1 MNKRNARLLMKFRGS
16 SCLSAAWY
24 NREKEELTVQ
34 FADTNRKVKYLKV
47 PLTIAVCLAAVSS
60 PGRYFVT
67 RIKDSYDFKRVS

>member
-1 MNKRNARLLMKFRGS
+1 MKFRGS

-34 FADTNRKVKYLKV
+34 FVDTKRKVKYKGV
-47 PLTIAVCLAAVSS
+47 PLTIAVCLAAVGS

-67 RIKDSYDFKRVS
+67 RIKDAYDFERI

>member
-1 MNKRNARLLMKFRGS
+1 MTDRNARILMKFKGS

-34 FADTNRKVKYLKV
+34 FTDNGRKVKFLKV
-47 PLTIAVCLAAVSS
+47 PLTVAVCLAAVSS

-67 RIKDSYDFKRVS
+67 RIKDVYDFRRVS